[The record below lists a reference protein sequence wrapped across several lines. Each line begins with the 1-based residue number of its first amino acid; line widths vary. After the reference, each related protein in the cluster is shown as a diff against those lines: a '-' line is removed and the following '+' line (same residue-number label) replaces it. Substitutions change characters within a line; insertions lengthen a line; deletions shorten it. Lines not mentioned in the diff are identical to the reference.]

1 MSNTEGSF
9 WYSKPDVIIS
19 RDLADE
25 LLDVLIELRNL
36 VSKTHTRYDKIIEN
50 YQNVTDELE
59 SAIEQSNWEKL
70 IENEVKEE
78 T

>member
-1 MSNTEGSF
+1 M
-9 WYSKPDVIIS
+9 DVTIS

-25 LLDVLIELRNL
+25 LLDDLIELRNL

-59 SAIEQSNWEKL
+59 FAIGQSN
-70 IENEVKEE
+70 
-78 T
+78 

>member
-9 WYSKPDVIIS
+9 WYSKPDVTIS

-25 LLDVLIELRNL
+25 LLDDLIELRNL

-50 YQNVTDELE
+50 YQNVTDALE
-59 SAIEQSNWEKL
+59 SAIEQSNC
-70 IENEVKEE
+70 
-78 T
+78 

>member
-9 WYSKPDVIIS
+9 WYSKSDVTIS

-25 LLDVLIELRNL
+25 LLDDLIELRNL

-59 SAIEQSNWEKL
+59 SAIEQSN
-70 IENEVKEE
+70 
-78 T
+78 

>member
-9 WYSKPDVIIS
+9 WYSKPDVTIS

-25 LLDVLIELRNL
+25 LLDDLIELRNL

-59 SAIEQSNWEKL
+59 SAIEQSN
-70 IENEVKEE
+70 
-78 T
+78 

>member
-9 WYSKPDVIIS
+9 WYSKPDVTIS

-25 LLDVLIELRNL
+25 LLDNLIELRNL

-59 SAIEQSNWEKL
+59 SAIEQSN
-70 IENEVKEE
+70 
-78 T
+78 